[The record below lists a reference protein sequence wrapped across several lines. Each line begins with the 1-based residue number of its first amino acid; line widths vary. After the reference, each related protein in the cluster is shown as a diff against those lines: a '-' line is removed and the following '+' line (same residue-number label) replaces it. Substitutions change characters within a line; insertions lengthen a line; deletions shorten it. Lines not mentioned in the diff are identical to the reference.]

1 MARARNKK
9 YVNTIGILL
18 LVLIFSIL
26 AAGCKKDEEPS
37 SDEIARNEL
46 YNLLLDWYLWYD
58 EIPDLE
64 LSRFESPEELLEA
77 VKSSIT
83 KDRFSYIADRES
95 LLAYFNQGTFIGYGF
110 GYTVDLNGDVWILY
124 VFKDSPLY
132 EKGIRRGWKITSIN
146 GSQVNSY
153 NQLFSLL
160 GPDEIGVSNSIEFTS
175 PEGGTVTYTL
185 LKEEIDINSV
195 LVADT
200 LHVDNK
206 IVGHLVLQTFISTTA
221 DELDSAF
228 QFFVQ
233 AGVEELVVDL
243 RHNGGGILDISNQLA
258 SSITG
263 PATDGE
269 VYVNFEFND
278 QHADEN
284 SSSIFSSE
292 PYALGLNRVVFLTSR
307 GTASASESVIN
318 ALTPFVDVAVIGD
331 ATYGKPVGMYIWT
344 FQDYAFVPITF
355 QLNNSAGF
363 GDYFNGIPADSYI
376 EEDPAFAFSSREE
389 PLLKEA
395 IHYLSTGT
403 FTGSLRSK
411 SMQIEPP
418 GYPKGFRREV
428 GAL

>member
-1 MARARNKK
+1 MKRAAHSSNIKAFK
-9 YVNTIGILL
+9 VLL
-18 LVLIFSIL
+18 LVLFVSLLI
-26 AAGCKKDEEPS
+26 AGCKEDNEPS
-37 SDEIARNEL
+37 DEEIARNEL
-46 YNLLLDWYLWYD
+46 YNLMTDWYLWYD

-64 LSRFESPEELLEA
+64 LSRFDSPEELLEA
-77 VKSSIT
+77 IKSSIT

-95 LLAYFNQGTFIGYGF
+95 LLAYFNQGKFIGYGF

-132 EKGIRRGWKITSIN
+132 DKGIRRGWRITSIN

-160 GPDEIGVSNSIEFTS
+160 GPDEIGISNSMVFTS
-175 PEGGTVTYTL
+175 PEGNTVTHTL

-200 LHVDNK
+200 LHVDEK
-206 IVGHLVLQTFISTTA
+206 IVGHLVLQTFISTSA

-228 QFFVQ
+228 QYFVQ
-233 AGVEELVVDL
+233 AGVNELVVDL
-243 RHNGGGILDISNQLA
+243 RHNGGGIMDISNQLA
-258 SSITG
+258 SSIAG

-278 QHADEN
+278 KHADEN
-284 SSSIFSSE
+284 SSSEFASE
-292 PYALGLNRVVFLTSR
+292 PYALGLNRVVFLTSH

-318 ALTPFVDVAVIGD
+318 ALDPFVEVVIIGD

-355 QLNNSAGF
+355 QLKNSAGF
-363 GDYFNGIPADSYI
+363 GDYFNGLAADSYI
-376 EEDPAFAFSSREE
+376 DEDPAFDFSSREE

-403 FTGSLRSK
+403 FTGSLRTK
-411 SMQIEPP
+411 SLQIEPP
-418 GYPKGFRREV
+418 DSPKGLRREI

>member
-1 MARARNKK
+1 
-9 YVNTIGILL
+9 
-18 LVLIFSIL
+18 
-26 AAGCKKDEEPS
+26 
-37 SDEIARNEL
+37 
-46 YNLLLDWYLWYD
+46 
-58 EIPDLE
+58 
-64 LSRFESPEELLEA
+64 
-77 VKSSIT
+77 
-83 KDRFSYIADRES
+83 
-95 LLAYFNQGTFIGYGF
+95 
-110 GYTVDLNGDVWILY
+110 
-124 VFKDSPLY
+124 
-132 EKGIRRGWKITSIN
+132 
-146 GSQVNSY
+146 
-153 NQLFSLL
+153 
-160 GPDEIGVSNSIEFTS
+160 
-175 PEGGTVTYTL
+175 
-185 LKEEIDINSV
+185 
-195 LVADT
+195 
-200 LHVDNK
+200 
-206 IVGHLVLQTFISTTA
+206 
-221 DELDSAF
+221 
-228 QFFVQ
+228 
-233 AGVEELVVDL
+233 VEELVVDL

-344 FQDYAFVPITF
+344 FLDYAFVPITF